1 MRVSMIANNF
11 LNTTLLNTTSVIRQI
26 IKIDN
31 VRETTYRGN
40 MSVLRNQLS
49 STNLKNKEMKV
60 ITSK

>member
-49 STNLKNKEMKV
+49 STNLKNKDPRGWV
-60 ITSK
+60 Q